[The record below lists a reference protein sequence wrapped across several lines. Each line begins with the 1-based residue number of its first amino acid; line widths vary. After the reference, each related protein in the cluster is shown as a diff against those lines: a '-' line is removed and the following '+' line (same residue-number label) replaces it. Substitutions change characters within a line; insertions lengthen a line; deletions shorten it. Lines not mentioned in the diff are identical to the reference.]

1 MQGPGEK
8 IGGHHDNQASPFAD
22 GQHLRDRLKLVRALQ
37 RTAQHRRGDREEK
50 NQPQTRPVTTRGKHP
65 PAEIIAA
72 AREHMAGINDRKVP
86 ASRNLKLVDFVEQ
99 VFLPSIKQEQRPS
112 THQSYAALWALHI
125 KPHATDDNGREM
137 WLQRVRTP
145 DCQRWLKAI
154 AKDEIPGTSTRLSLN
169 SLRRVKSVI
178 SGIFATARA
187 PGLLRRHQSGS
198 GHED

>member
-1 MQGPGEK
+1 MTTKRARLQTGSICAIGSSWYVRYSERRN
-8 IGGHHDNQASPFAD
+8 IGGEIVKKKISH
-22 GQHLRDRLKLVRALQ
+22 KL
-37 RTAQHRRGDREEK
+37 G
-50 NQPQTRPVTTRGKHP
+50 PVTTRGKHP